1 MSDIILGIPASY
13 KARCLWD
20 SGAMPSILCQSV
32 VPLGT
37 VVQPTSVKLSGVS
50 NKPIDVVGEANISMV
65 IGKVLFNQNFIIV
78 PENAMTF
85 PESSTVILG
94 ANFISHYG
102 LSIDAGSWT
111 INQNGNHI
119 AEILPALIDT
129 KLYTSVKSV
138 AKAEPAGFR
147 TANKSKNDSIPK
159 RSSLSDPRCTCNSRP
174 PPRSPSR

>member
-1 MSDIILGIPASY
+1 ML
-13 KARCLWD
+13 
-20 SGAMPSILCQSV
+20 SILCQLV

-37 VVQPTSVKLSGVS
+37 VIQPTSVKLSGVS

-78 PENAMTF
+78 PKDAMTF

-119 AEILPALIDT
+119 AKLLPALIDT

-138 AKAEPAGFR
+138 AKAEPTGFR
-147 TANKSKNDSIPK
+147 TANKSKIDSIPK
-159 RSSLSDPRCTCNSRP
+159 RSPLSDPRRTCNSRP
-174 PPRSPSR
+174 PPDPQVGKSWENPLKK